1 MKKILKYGLKF
12 PGGFILVILLI
23 ILLVSLLI
31 QIRPV
36 KQKIARIAENQAS
49 GFLNGNLTI
58 GKIDGNFFTHLLLE
72 NVLLTLD
79 NDTLAFVEE
88 LNLKYNLLSL
98 FNNTINVHSV
108 TIEKP
113 YLYLEQLK
121 DSTWNLQQLV
131 EQGEETLDTTES
143 ANLNINI
150 SKLIL
155 NQGYIRIHSP
165 DTIIPEQIKNLNTNL
180 SIYWSEEKVSAV
192 INNFTLVTEKPVLQL
207 NQLTMNFQMNE
218 KQAEISDFILR
229 TAQNR
234 IEGKAQYQENPV
246 QKGNIRL
253 VTDELHL
260 DEFSYFLSGL
270 TIPATPVLTLNG
282 RLEQDSL
289 NISLNMENQ
298 NQIIVARVFSD
309 NLLKFLFGD
318 STIVLNYQLETQFN
332 NIDPGHWTGDPELN
346 YLINGNINASGQGI
360 EPATAHIDL
369 NAKLF
374 ETTIEGQSFDNMSAN
389 LELQNGN
396 LAGVVQGN
404 GRFGEFYLAH
414 SISDLMG
421 NPSYTVTINT
431 NELDLAILTGID
443 SMQSSLNIKAR
454 IHGRS
459 FDPKKI
465 SAGAELIVTN
475 SSFQQINFDTLH
487 ASIQYADENI
497 QIDSLWLQ
505 TESVTIEAEGNYNMN
520 LNSDLS
526 VSVNFEGL
534 QEFENFIPVSNISTS
549 GVMEAHISGMADSLS
564 VEGILRLDSTRYDS
578 ITFESLRLLAHGQ
591 ITTSD
596 SLFVA
601 TAHVNNFDIG
611 GFLLDSV
618 IIQAEGSPDSV
629 FLQTRISNQ
638 DLNTQLHAGI
648 VPKDKLKITIPE
660 WNINYKNQQWSMQQP
675 PAIIEIDS
683 INYSVENFILASDNS
698 DTAQY
703 ISMQGQISRQ
713 GKEDFN
719 LVAGN
724 INIKQVA
731 ELMNTG
737 FNGSGLF
744 DMEFRLTGTSELPLL
759 EGDFSVRNAEVN
771 EYKFTTLRGN
781 IDYSNDKLT
790 FESLVLP
797 QDSGRVEIAAILPLH
812 LKLDTMGFYFSPD
825 DSLKAQVLIQKF
837 SLTILNSFNIPV
849 ETTGF
854 LEGEVNVN
862 GTAHSPDPNGNVR
875 LVDAS
880 FSMREYGIDYR
891 NLKLN
896 LSFLRDRIELDTFQI
911 QTTDGDVR
919 GTGIIYFGSDFY
931 KGDITDSKV
940 TLQFNGFNPLNHR
953 QFNMQVDG
961 YAELK
966 GEGENVV
973 FGGDLKIPQA
983 EFYLPSI
990 FRLLGRLETKEIPK
1004 PILVQELENM
1014 AVSFDSIGII
1024 EFEKEEPDSVEF
1036 DYFNKLKGH
1045 LRVRIPRNTWIK
1057 NDDMRLE
1064 ISGEL
1069 EVIKNA
1075 EFFELFGQ
1083 VDVIRGQYELLGK
1096 VFVIEEGTVSFEGGE
1111 EMSFRM
1117 NINASYNFRND
1128 QKVQQE
1134 LSVNITGTPEIGRAH
1149 V

>member
-534 QEFENFIPVSNISTS
+534 QEFENFIQPF
-549 GVMEAHISGMADSLS
+549 LKP
-564 VEGILRLDSTRYDS
+564 
-578 ITFESLRLLAHGQ
+578 
-591 ITTSD
+591 
-596 SLFVA
+596 
-601 TAHVNNFDIG
+601 NF
-611 GFLLDSV
+611 S
-618 IIQAEGSPDSV
+618 A
-629 FLQTRISNQ
+629 
-638 DLNTQLHAGI
+638 
-648 VPKDKLKITIPE
+648 
-660 WNINYKNQQWSMQQP
+660 
-675 PAIIEIDS
+675 
-683 INYSVENFILASDNS
+683 
-698 DTAQY
+698 
-703 ISMQGQISRQ
+703 
-713 GKEDFN
+713 
-719 LVAGN
+719 
-724 INIKQVA
+724 
-731 ELMNTG
+731 
-737 FNGSGLF
+737 
-744 DMEFRLTGTSELPLL
+744 
-759 EGDFSVRNAEVN
+759 
-771 EYKFTTLRGN
+771 
-781 IDYSNDKLT
+781 
-790 FESLVLP
+790 
-797 QDSGRVEIAAILPLH
+797 
-812 LKLDTMGFYFSPD
+812 
-825 DSLKAQVLIQKF
+825 
-837 SLTILNSFNIPV
+837 
-849 ETTGF
+849 
-854 LEGEVNVN
+854 
-862 GTAHSPDPNGNVR
+862 
-875 LVDAS
+875 
-880 FSMREYGIDYR
+880 FSMA
-891 NLKLN
+891 
-896 LSFLRDRIELDTFQI
+896 LS
-911 QTTDGDVR
+911 
-919 GTGIIYFGSDFY
+919 
-931 KGDITDSKV
+931 K
-940 TLQFNGFNPLNHR
+940 
-953 QFNMQVDG
+953 
-961 YAELK
+961 
-966 GEGENVV
+966 
-973 FGGDLKIPQA
+973 
-983 EFYLPSI
+983 
-990 FRLLGRLETKEIPK
+990 
-1004 PILVQELENM
+1004 
-1014 AVSFDSIGII
+1014 
-1024 EFEKEEPDSVEF
+1024 
-1036 DYFNKLKGH
+1036 
-1045 LRVRIPRNTWIK
+1045 
-1057 NDDMRLE
+1057 
-1064 ISGEL
+1064 
-1069 EVIKNA
+1069 
-1075 EFFELFGQ
+1075 
-1083 VDVIRGQYELLGK
+1083 
-1096 VFVIEEGTVSFEGGE
+1096 
-1111 EMSFRM
+1111 
-1117 NINASYNFRND
+1117 
-1128 QKVQQE
+1128 
-1134 LSVNITGTPEIGRAH
+1134 
-1149 V
+1149 